1 MAHTYTRTVTVVPSS
16 AEYSWTNPATGWITI
31 NQVGSSDTWEITVD
45 DNQTNQ
51 ARSATL
57 TVNHADGITTNSIN
71 VNQAA
76 GNGSV
81 TLTPTPTISPTPTP
95 TSGPSIETISL
106 GPKNSSICTATTANT
121 FNYTDNG
128 IFQVGDSI
136 PGAESDGQAV
146 RVVTAATGSAA
157 AQVGKVFAIQEDEI
171 MSIGDCTPVLQMTV
185 TKGYSE
191 NNWGISSMSISPD
204 STGQVASSGFGLGV
218 TGGPITGNAGDT
230 VVIDVNMSPNSGR
243 EWQSAGSNG
252 YVVPSATG
260 EVTSILSDDESHSAF
275 FNGSTGMATYKFSF
289 TFPSFS
295 GNSADTTIQLE
306 ANTQATSNSG
316 TISFGAIGDTE
327 CGSATTI
334 DTYSYVDNGVFQVG
348 DSISG
353 ALPDGMG
360 TRQVT
365 AATGSASTQVGKV
378 FGFMEDEIMGI
389 SDCTPSPTPSSTNPP
404 VSNNK

>member
-31 NQVGSSDTWEITVD
+31 NQVGSSDTWEITVN

-57 TVNHADGITTNSIN
+57 TVNHADGTTTNSIN

-81 TLTPTPTISPTPTP
+81 TVTPTPTEIPPTPTP
-95 TSGPSIETISL
+95 TSNIATISL

-136 PGAESDGQAV
+136 PGSESDGQAV

-185 TKGYSE
+185 EKGYSA
-191 NNWGISSMSISPD
+191 NNFGISSMSISPD

-218 TGGPITGNAGDT
+218 TGGPITGTAGDT
-230 VVIDVNMSPNSGR
+230 VVIDVNMSPTSGR
-243 EWQSAGSNG
+243 EWLAAGSGG

-260 EVTSILSDDESHSAF
+260 EVTSILGDDETHSAF

-295 GNSADTTIQLE
+295 GNSADTTITLE

-316 TISFGAIGDTE
+316 TISFGAVGDTE
-327 CGSATTI
+327 CGSASTE
-334 DTYSYVDNGVFQVG
+334 DTYSYVDNGIFQVG

-353 ALPDGMG
+353 ALPNSQGS
-360 TRQVT
+360 RQVT
-365 AATGSASTQVGKV
+365 AATGSAAAQIGKV

-389 SDCTPSPTPSSTNPP
+389 SDCTPAPTPGGTSIPP
-404 VSNNK
+404 SGK